1 MSCAGPDP
9 AGHPDV
15 RVHRRAQPPL
25 ATTLVVTETSMST
38 ATAQTSL
45 VFDQANRLRTYGSS
59 ATYTYDGDGLRQSK
73 TVGGV
78 NEPFVWDASAG
89 IPLLL
94 MDGSTAFAPT
104 TTPQPTVSVPLAEPS
119 LEPTLSATPL
129 PATPS
134 PSPRAVPTATPF
146 VVRTAAPI
154 VTRQPV
160 VHPPPPTPAAS
171 YSCGVT
177 MSNPTPGRGGS
188 ETAHITSNVPNATAT
203 LVARYKTTDSTY
215 SGTTNSAGNTDI
227 TFGIGHPTAGYTVR
241 VDVNV
246 GGKLSCSSSVTPQ

>member
-1 MSCAGPDP
+1 MTRSMPGASSTSTRSNQMALPHSRTTPQRTSRVLLRACRKDSTSRMSCAGPDP

-89 IPLLL
+89 I
-94 MDGSTAFAPT
+94 
-104 TTPQPTVSVPLAEPS
+104 
-119 LEPTLSATPL
+119 
-129 PATPS
+129 
-134 PSPRAVPTATPF
+134 
-146 VVRTAAPI
+146 
-154 VTRQPV
+154 
-160 VHPPPPTPAAS
+160 
-171 YSCGVT
+171 
-177 MSNPTPGRGGS
+177 
-188 ETAHITSNVPNATAT
+188 
-203 LVARYKTTDSTY
+203 
-215 SGTTNSAGNTDI
+215 
-227 TFGIGHPTAGYTVR
+227 
-241 VDVNV
+241 
-246 GGKLSCSSSVTPQ
+246 